1 MILMNKKT
9 SSFSLPKYLL
19 KEAFSSVKKRYLL
32 YIALVII
39 TSFEMFFAL
48 RIPELI
54 TNISYDFYS
63 GASTNYQEAMTP
75 LLVYIVILL
84 VFAVFKHINSIM
96 GVSLGRDLRSDFEL
110 KYTKTVSRLK
120 WEDFENHELEMK
132 MDMVR
137 RRGADGY
144 LRLVKDLVT
153 FVITSVMYII
163 IYVLIVMRLSLL
175 IGTIFL
181 LVSIIYYIVGFYFG
195 NKLYRTIKE
204 HNHLNRKKNYIFHSG
219 EDKAVHQDSIVNR
232 LYGYLTKNWQDL
244 NEEFLNRSIKA
255 TNRIRLYTII
265 PNLMFLL
272 ISGWLI
278 YVVIIEIQ
286 AGRQEIGY
294 FGLIIGTI
302 ISYKNTMEG
311 LSTNVQWNRRD
322 INIYKDYLDIVNRS
336 NEQDNNSKLLDS
348 NYTIEFEDVSYAYYQ
363 SDRNALNRLNIT
375 INSHE
380 TIAIV
385 GVNGS
390 GKTTFVNL
398 LMELTKRYDG
408 RIKVDG
414 RSINDETG
422 ILRNSASCI
431 FQDFAEYQ
439 LTIKENIQL
448 GDIHRIVSDDEVIEI
463 LKKVGLYSFVE
474 SLPLK
479 ENTILGQINK
489 GTELSKGQWQRLSVA
504 RLLANKNAK
513 IWILDEPTAYLDPI
527 AEIEMY
533 EFIYSLKED
542 RTVIFISHR
551 LGFAKRADRIVVFKE
566 GHLIE
571 NGTHEELL
579 KDVTGE
585 YARMY
590 LKQKKW
596 YE

>member
-1 MILMNKKT
+1 MNKKT
-9 SSFSLPKYLL
+9 SSRNIPKIII
-19 KEAFSSVKKRYLL
+19 KEALKSSKVRYL
-32 YIALVII
+32 IFVGIVLV

-54 TNISYDFYS
+54 TNISYQFYIGESTDFFL
-63 GASTNYQEAMTP
+63 AIQP
-75 LLVYIVILL
+75 LMLYVGILL
-84 VFAVFKHINSIM
+84 VFAVFKHINTIM

-110 KYTKTVSRLK
+110 NYTETVSRLK

-153 FVITSVMYII
+153 FVISSVMYIL
-163 IYVLIVMRLSLL
+163 IYVIIVMRLSLL
-175 IGTIFL
+175 IGSIFL
-181 LVSIIYYIVGFYFG
+181 LASILYYIVGFYFG
-195 NKLYRTIKE
+195 NKLYNTLRE
-204 HNHLNRKKNYIFHSG
+204 NNHLNRKKDYIFHSG
-219 EDKAVHQDSIVNR
+219 EDKATHQDSLVNR
-232 LYGYLTKNWQDL
+232 LYGYLTKNWQGL
-244 NEEFLNRSIKA
+244 NNEYLNHSIKA
-255 TNRIRLYTII
+255 NNKVRLYQLI
-265 PNLMFLL
+265 PNFLFFF
-272 ISGWLI
+272 ISSWLI

-286 AGRQEIGY
+286 AGRQEIGF

-302 ISYKNTMEG
+302 ISYKATMEN
-311 LSTNVQWNRRD
+311 LSINVQWNRRD
-322 INIYKDYLDIVNRS
+322 LNIYKDYLDIMTKS
-336 NEQDNNSKLLDS
+336 NEQDNNQELLNS
-348 NYTIEFEDVSYAYYQ
+348 NYTIEFKDITYAYLQ
-363 SDRNALNRLNIT
+363 SDRNALNKLNLT

-398 LMELTKRYDG
+398 LMELTKRYQG
-408 RIKVDG
+408 TISVNGK
-414 RSINDETG
+414 SINDETG

-439 LTIKENIQL
+439 LTIKDNIRL
-448 GDIHRIVSDDEVIEI
+448 GDINRDISDYEVNDI
-463 LKKVGLYSFVE
+463 LRKVGLYEFVQE
-474 SLPLK
+474 LPDK
-479 ENTILGQINK
+479 EDTMLGQINK

-571 NGTHEELL
+571 NGTHATLL
-579 KDVTGE
+579 DNPNGE
-585 YARMY
+585 YSRMY